1 MKQLHAAAKAGILA
15 SALLT
20 ASGCDTIQ
28 RLSEIGGGP
37 KVSTIENPVNKR
49 DYRPVS
55 MPMPA
60 ANVATSSPNS
70 LWRPGARAFFKDQR
84 AGQVGD
90 ILTVVV
96 NIKDEKASL
105 SNSTDRNRAQ
115 PTETFGFTNLMG
127 LENSVSKILPNT
139 VSPATMISE
148 INSRSTHGSSGKIER
163 QETISVQLAAVVIQ
177 ALPNGNLVIA
187 GRQEIK
193 VNGELR
199 ELAVTGVIRPEDI
212 GSDNKVSSEKMAEAR
227 IIYGGRGT
235 LSDVQ
240 KPRYGQEVL
249 DIILPF

>member
-1 MKQLHAAAKAGILA
+1 MSRLQKTARA
-15 SALLT
+15 SALVVTMLSIS
-20 ASGCDTIQ
+20 ACDTIQ

-37 KVSTIENPVNKR
+37 KVSGIENPVHKR

-60 ANVATSSPNS
+60 ANVAISSPNS

-96 NIKDEKASL
+96 NIQNEKASMT
-105 SNSTDRNRAQ
+105 NSTNRERAQ
-115 PTETFGFTNLMG
+115 PTEEFGFTNLLG
-127 LENSVSKILPNT
+127 LENSVSKILPNSVNP
-139 VSPATMISE
+139 VSMIAG
-148 INSRSTHGSSGKIER
+148 INSRSTHGGTGKIAR

-177 ALPNGNLVIA
+177 TLPNGNLVIA

-199 ELAVTGVIRPEDI
+199 ELAATGVIRPEDI
-212 GSDNKVSSEKMAEAR
+212 GSDNKISSEKMAEAR
-227 IIYGGRGT
+227 ITYGGRGT

>member
-1 MKQLHAAAKAGILA
+1 MKPLHKAAKAGILA

-20 ASGCDTIQ
+20 ASGCDTMQ

-96 NIKDEKASL
+96 NIKGEKASL
-105 SNSTDRNRAQ
+105 SNSTNRDRAQ

-139 VSPATMISE
+139 VNPATMIGG
-148 INSRSTHGSSGKIER
+148 INSRSTHGGSGTIKRE
-163 QETISVQLAAVVIQ
+163 ETISVQLAAVVIQ

>member
-1 MKQLHAAAKAGILA
+1 MSRLQKTTRA
-15 SALLT
+15 SALVITML
-20 ASGCDTIQ
+20 AISGCDTIQ

-37 KVSTIENPVNKR
+37 KVSGIENPVHKR

-60 ANVATSSPNS
+60 ANVAISSPNS

-96 NIKDEKASL
+96 NIQNEEASM
-105 SNSTDRNRAQ
+105 SNSTNRGRTT
-115 PTETFGFTNLMG
+115 PTEEFGFTNLLG
-127 LENSVSKILPNT
+127 LENSVSKILPNS
-139 VSPATMISE
+139 VNPASMIAG
-148 INSRSTHGSSGKIER
+148 INSKSSHVSTGKIER
-163 QETISVQLAAVVIQ
+163 KETVSIQLAAVVIQ
-177 ALPNGNLVIA
+177 ALPNGNFVIA

-212 GSDNKVSSEKMAEAR
+212 GSDNKISSEKMAEAR
-227 IIYGGRGT
+227 ILYGGRGT